1 MNKKKSLAY
10 MYDFYNK
17 HMLHDQN
24 DDIQYYKNQ
33 IKHYNSKNVLIV
45 GAGTGRVAIP
55 LSDIANVI
63 ALDFDEAR
71 LEVLREKSKNLKTI
85 CCDIKIFDTKEYFD
99 MIVFPYSTIQFSN
112 NEIEIDRILKQ
123 LIKIIS
129 TDTIILFDISKSF
142 ESKQNQK
149 NILLFKDYSEEV
161 KDNVSVYYSAKRY
174 DKYIEFNVNYNL
186 EQQKIQLLETEQYYY
201 HNEKMFNK
209 LLKNNNLKIIK
220 IDYGYGKI
228 YFTHKHIYHVKLDS
242 R

>member
-174 DKYIEFNVNYNL
+174 DKYIEFNVNYNI

-220 IDYGYGKI
+220 IDYGYGNKN
-228 YFTHKHIYHVKLDS
+228 FTHKHIYHVKLDS